1 MDGEEEEKIISHGS
15 IVPLA
20 GGFSLGV
27 TNIIK
32 KPPEVI
38 FSYSTFENNDKLYL
52 RYLKQ
57 LGIEVPYYQLD
68 KLDVHHIRFIS
79 KKYNYINFFHGILPC
94 AGLSMCS
101 QLKPGIRAYAEVNN
115 WMYKSAYFIL
125 CCMQPKAY
133 VFENAPGLF
142 SPIGEPIREKLIKI
156 AKKHGYALTFYKTN
170 TIKHGVP
177 QFRPRTFGIFYKGDH
192 APILNYY
199 NKPMPL
205 LSEYLKQIPKES
217 TLQDAYMNCDPYI
230 NEYEITKFFR
240 KIYGEDWR
248 NTIYTTYKTHSTS
261 YDYLKRENL
270 LYQFKDFLDT
280 LPNASPIVKKDV
292 EHVIKKSEMGMNFRL
307 SYRVLGLD
315 RDYVYAVISEMMYR
329 TIHPIEDRL
338 LNIREHM
345 YLMGLPD
352 DYELEHVKE
361 YSKITQ
367 NVPVAVC
374 EDITTEIIEI
384 INGNRILHHNSV
396 YMQDN
401 TKEFENIKT
410 KALF

>member
-1 MDGEEEEKIISHGS
+1 MRY
-15 IVPLA
+15 IVHIPLA
-20 GGFSLGV
+20 GGFALGNM
-27 TNIIK
+27 NITGV
-32 KPPEVI
+32 PPVAI
-38 FSYSTFENNDKLYL
+38 TSYIPFESNDNLL
-52 RYLKQ
+52 RRYLNKK
-57 LGIEVPYYQLD
+57 GFDVPYYQLD
-68 KLDVHHIRFIS
+68 KLDKNHLRFIAQ
-79 KKYNYINFFHGILPC
+79 KYGPIDFVSAIPPC
-94 AGLSMCS
+94 NALSQS
-101 QLKPGIRAYAEVNN
+101 AQRKPGTRDTAAPIE
-115 WMYKSAYFIL
+115 WLYKSAEFIL
-125 CCMQPKAY
+125 CCAEPTVY
-133 VFENAPGLF
+133 VFENAPTLF
-142 SPIGEPIREKLIKI
+142 TNCGDKVRDNLIEI
-156 AKKHGYALTFYKTN
+156 AKKYGYAITFYKTN

-177 QFRPRTFGIFYKGDH
+177 QFRPRTFGIFYKGEY

-205 LSEYLKQIPKES
+205 LSEYLKQIPKDA
-217 TLQDAYMNCDPYI
+217 TLQDAYINCEPDI

-280 LPNASPIVKKDV
+280 LPKVSQIVKKDI

-315 RDYVYAVISEMMYR
+315 RDYVYAVISEMMHR

-345 YLMGLPD
+345 WLMGLPS

-367 NVPVAVC
+367 NVPVSTC

-384 INGNRILHHNSV
+384 IKGNRILHHNSV

-401 TKEFENIKT
+401 TKEIENIKT